1 MNNNWKDK
9 NEYEKAKSVFE
20 GFKNAVNVSR
30 VQEIRD
36 NMKSY
41 KKENKWM
48 KDDDGLKEK
57 YNSELS
63 SMKAHEKRNKEILKG
78 DLDSAINSAKKLN
91 ETILPYITGNDAQAD
106 LRIKINEVECEKI
119 NDQIQK
125 LNDEKNNIPEM
136 IQEHTT
142 EGKKKVEGINSKIE
156 ELTSRKNKLEYDNS
170 MYSRRNELMEEYKN
184 NQSIINSYKTIAK
197 KYDINLEE
205 QAQPSNPQPSNPQP
219 SNPQPSNPQPS
230 NPQPSNPQPSN
241 PQPSNPQPSN
251 PQPSNPQPS
260 NPQPSNPQP
269 SNPQPSN
276 PQPSNS
282 QPSNSQPSNPQ
293 PKDVKINIGKEV
305 TYSFEK
311 DGQTIEGKLDLK
323 TLKKQLDPDIAIDI
337 ARKLRNLQGI
347 KAEDKDYDEKMK
359 KTNELA
365 KKVNPIIFEALYKL
379 DIEIGKDQSEYLIN
393 YLKTIIKNDPSM
405 LKTDIVYDE
414 NRYKKRS
421 IFDRIKSLSFIDKSL
436 NKKEIN
442 KIDQYAEKDEN
453 DKFARIIRMT
463 KKEPKKLGN
472 GQQTTEESKT
482 HSDYVKKLHSISQM
496 QIDDPDDKL
505 TPQQIEQKKARQQQ
519 ESSTDYIDRFA
530 GKDKKGDD
538 GCR

>member
-205 QAQPSNPQPSNPQP
+205 QA
-219 SNPQPSNPQPS
+219 QPSNPQPS